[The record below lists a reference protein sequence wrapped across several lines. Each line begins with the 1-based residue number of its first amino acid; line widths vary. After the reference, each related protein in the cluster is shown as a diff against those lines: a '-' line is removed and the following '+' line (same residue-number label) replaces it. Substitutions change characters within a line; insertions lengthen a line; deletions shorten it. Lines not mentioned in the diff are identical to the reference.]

1 MKINKNAKLAVVH
14 PSKHK
19 MEFLSNYIMFRSA
32 CVENLKKQIF
42 PEREVSTQAFSHCQ
56 TSTDKKRDANIWN
69 MLEAINSK
77 DMLEL
82 NGLWNFLENKEATPE
97 QAHDLLNFRNIG
109 QEAFERFVSSKVIG
123 LPSNSAPT
131 RRKRLTTFSITKVQ
145 KQRVKVVE
153 RERKICQQYLK
164 QQLKWISEQGTKGLD
179 FNNLL
184 GPISP
189 LPRALIGKDGLPY
202 KATKSNATEYL
213 KKRYSK
219 LPIIT
224 DGLPP
229 QWSPHTAIL
238 EGMFLIHS
246 SPLPSMSCMK
256 EYTQWLLEPIRQ
268 ATFPS
273 W

>member
-1 MKINKNAKLAVVH
+1 MPSNILHHLQKGCFSVRLSATEWHGIAIDECHEMKINKDAKLAVVH

-42 PEREVSTQAFSHCQ
+42 PEREVSTQAFSHCR

-123 LPSNSAPT
+123 LPSTSAPN

-153 RERKICQQYLK
+153 RAFVEND
-164 QQLKWISEQGTKGLD
+164 T
-179 FNNLL
+179 
-184 GPISP
+184 
-189 LPRALIGKDGLPY
+189 
-202 KATKSNATEYL
+202 
-213 KKRYSK
+213 
-219 LPIIT
+219 
-224 DGLPP
+224 
-229 QWSPHTAIL
+229 
-238 EGMFLIHS
+238 
-246 SPLPSMSCMK
+246 
-256 EYTQWLLEPIRQ
+256 
-268 ATFPS
+268 
-273 W
+273 